1 MKQLNKFHREIL
13 LSNLK
18 EAQEKKSQLK
28 NFDFKLIKDMN
39 DANSEKEQEAIQA
52 SMDTNMLE
60 IEFKQN
66 EIERIE
72 QILIENH
79 I

>member
-28 NFDFKLIKDMN
+28 NFDFKLIEDMN
-39 DANSEKEQEAIQA
+39 NANSEKEQEAIQA

-72 QILIENH
+72 QILIDNH

>member
-28 NFDFKLIKDMN
+28 NFDFKLIEDMN